1 MLLIKFRLRKGAV
14 ITAVLG
20 VITLI
25 VTVCLFASATSTPK
39 GKDIL
44 DRTAY
49 LSFLGY
55 TVDDGSEIKTEI
67 KIPQNFSKIYSEYND
82 TQKVAGYDLA
92 EYSGQQAIMY
102 TYSLSGFKDYRNVY
116 ANLIVVDG
124 KIIGGDI
131 SSIENGGFTLPL
143 INKDKQ

>member
-1 MLLIKFRLRKGAV
+1 MLLINFRFKKGVV
-14 ITAVLG
+14 ITCLLG
-20 VITLI
+20 LLTI
-25 VTVCLFASATSTPK
+25 VATVCLFIKPSNAPN
-39 GKDIL
+39 GKDML

-49 LSFLGY
+49 LKLLGY
-55 TVDDGSEIKTEI
+55 NVDDGSEIKTEI
-67 KIPQNFSKIYSEYND
+67 KIPGNFSNIYNEYNN
-82 TQKVAGYDLA
+82 TQKKAGYDLST
-92 EYSGQQAIMY
+92 YSGSDAIMY
-102 TYSLSGFKDYRNVY
+102 TYSLSDFENYSKVY

>member
-14 ITAVLG
+14 ITAALG
-20 VITLI
+20 IITLI
-25 VTVCLFASATSTPK
+25 VTVCLFASSSPTHK

-67 KIPQNFSKIYSEYND
+67 KIPQNFSKIYSEYNN
-82 TQKVAGYDLA
+82 TQKVAGYDLSK
-92 EYSGQQAIMY
+92 YSGQQAIMY
-102 TYSLSGFKDYRNVY
+102 TYSLSGFKDCNNAY
-116 ANLIVVDG
+116 ANLIVLDG

-143 INKDKQ
+143 LNRDEQ

>member
-1 MLLIKFRLRKGAV
+1 MLLIKFRLRKGVVIAALLSL
-14 ITAVLG
+14 ITA
-20 VITLI
+20 IA
-25 VTVCLFASATSTPK
+25 TVCMFIKPSSLPK
-39 GKDIL
+39 GKDML

-49 LSFLGY
+49 LTMLGY

-67 KIPQNFSKIYSEYND
+67 KIPQNFSKIYSEYNN
-82 TQKVAGYDLA
+82 TQKKAGYDLKS
-92 EYSGQQAIMY
+92 YSGSDAVMY
-102 TYSLSGFKDYRNVY
+102 TYSLSGFKDCNNAY

-143 INKDKQ
+143 VSRDKQ